1 MTCETFFITGMLIG
15 LILGILLAKVIS
27 DYYSN
32 KLLDEIEIKMQEIE
46 NKIVEIKKKDD
57 KNDRN

>member
-1 MTCETFFITGMLIG
+1 MACETFFITGMLIG